1 MHRHFYP
8 VRFVAQLIPCNA
20 KRLQRLLGEFLK
32 RREVFLEAELAAKS
46 DDELPVRLALAQ
58 GDQFL
63 RHSVEESRFRPL
75 GQQMQTRLIALQ
87 IAGGGEHDVSELSG
101 RRHEDVL
108 YHQQVEAL
116 QGLDDVRGIR
126 EASHR
131 VVADH
136 DVRPNRI
143 RLVVQHRV
151 IQRWRMRVRIGRH
164 VERLETVAADALG
177 VLLGRQF
184 IPQFRVV
191 EFGRVVEHVAARHVE
206 IAGDPHQD

>member
-1 MHRHFYP
+1 MPKHWLFGARVEDQRIVLETIRRAERALRRLNVRWQRIVAPLLHLRGIKFELAGLGAESHFPVLAVVHRHFYP

-87 IAGGGEHDVSELSG
+87 IAGGGAPDVSGVSG
-101 RRHEDVL
+101 
-108 YHQQVEAL
+108 
-116 QGLDDVRGIR
+116 
-126 EASHR
+126 
-131 VVADH
+131 
-136 DVRPNRI
+136 
-143 RLVVQHRV
+143 
-151 IQRWRMRVRIGRH
+151 
-164 VERLETVAADALG
+164 
-177 VLLGRQF
+177 
-184 IPQFRVV
+184 
-191 EFGRVVEHVAARHVE
+191 
-206 IAGDPHQD
+206 